1 MAFCSAFLNR
11 VLFYSFER
19 KGGRLGGG
27 GVGDKCVM
35 SVLHKKVRKRG
46 VAGCCCWKF
55 LTDLR
60 LGLPARDPECF
71 NSFIPNWS
79 FWKPSLGSRSA
90 SSFFT
95 LDSFDTLLHQRVCE
109 TVVGQNICP
118 GAERWP
124 NRLPQRTAS
133 AHIHTISFMYQMDWE
148 RGSRVRQRSGRE
160 KKSVSLLPYTIA
172 VCAGRGCRGP
182 LASIIGF
189 SFKTFFSPR
198 LPVRRRLPHL
208 FYIIRG
214 MKAEMAPDTGDLYF

>member
-1 MAFCSAFLNR
+1 MQFGSLWIHHRWWPSAPRFWIG
-11 VLFYSFER
+11 SFFIHLKE
-19 KGGRLGGG
+19 KVVGW

-35 SVLHKKVRKRG
+35 SVLHKKVRKG
-46 VAGCCCWKF
+46 VSLAVAAGNSWRIY
-55 LTDLR
+55 DLGCR
-60 LGLPARDPECF
+60 PETRQF
-71 NSFIPNWS
+71 NNSTLSELI

-189 SFKTFFSPR
+189 SFRTFFP
-198 LPVRRRLPHL
+198 PV
-208 FYIIRG
+208 FQS
-214 MKAEMAPDTGDLYF
+214 AGDSLIYFT